1 MILNRKYGTCIINM
15 IIIFNNAAKAK
26 NKNAIKIIINILQL
40 NYHKCN

>member
-15 IIIFNNAAKAK
+15 KIIFNNAAMAK
-26 NKNAIKIIINILQL
+26 IDYFKIIISISQL